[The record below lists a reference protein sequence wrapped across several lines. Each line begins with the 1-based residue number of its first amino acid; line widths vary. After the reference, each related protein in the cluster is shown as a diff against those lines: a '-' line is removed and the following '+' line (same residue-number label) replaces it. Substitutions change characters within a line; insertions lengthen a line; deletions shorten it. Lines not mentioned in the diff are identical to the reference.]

1 MTVSSFL
8 FYEGRS
14 GHFYFALSYER
25 CGIEEGRHSCK
36 LYEEKCNLLK
46 TLILDFGGTKMKKQR
61 IVVKIGSS
69 SLADSH
75 GGISKKQI
83 SDHVAALA
91 RLKEEGH
98 EVLLITSGAVAA
110 GFSALGYPSRPVTIK
125 GKQAAAAVGQSL
137 LMQAYTEEFRKY
149 GIVTAQLLLTRSDF
163 SRKEQYS
170 NAYATLGELLSRSAL
185 PIINENDSI
194 SLEELTFGDNDM
206 LSALVSGLVSADM
219 LMIFTDV
226 NGLYDK
232 NPQKHADAKKYYF
245 LPEVTEEIASLAGDA
260 GSKLG
265 TGGMKSKIDAA
276 KTALSLGV
284 SVFIGTGRGQE
295 KFVDVLKG
303 KGDGTYVG
311 NAPQKEMKMN
321 KQWIALHSLV
331 SGQIEVDAGAA
342 TAIIQQGKSLLPA
355 GVTNVSGF
363 FQVGEVVEVV
373 TQQGRVIGKGQCT
386 YSAEELREVKG
397 MQSQDIQAR
406 GDRNNYEV
414 IHRDHWVSF

>member
-1 MTVSSFL
+1 
-8 FYEGRS
+8 
-14 GHFYFALSYER
+14 
-25 CGIEEGRHSCK
+25 
-36 LYEEKCNLLK
+36 
-46 TLILDFGGTKMKKQR
+46 MKKQR

-75 GGISKKQI
+75 GGISKEQL

-170 NAYATLGELLSRSAL
+170 NAYATLGELLKRSAL

-206 LSALVSGLVSADM
+206 LSALVSGLVSADI

-232 NPQKHADAKKYYF
+232 NPQKK
-245 LPEVTEEIASLAGDA
+245 
-260 GSKLG
+260 
-265 TGGMKSKIDAA
+265 
-276 KTALSLGV
+276 
-284 SVFIGTGRGQE
+284 
-295 KFVDVLKG
+295 
-303 KGDGTYVG
+303 
-311 NAPQKEMKMN
+311 
-321 KQWIALHSLV
+321 
-331 SGQIEVDAGAA
+331 
-342 TAIIQQGKSLLPA
+342 
-355 GVTNVSGF
+355 
-363 FQVGEVVEVV
+363 
-373 TQQGRVIGKGQCT
+373 
-386 YSAEELREVKG
+386 
-397 MQSQDIQAR
+397 
-406 GDRNNYEV
+406 
-414 IHRDHWVSF
+414 